1 MRASR
6 GMGAVR
12 EEKRPIG
19 FASGGAGNWIK
30 GAVRKGRTMPAT
42 PKKPKSVPFNPFK

>member
-12 EEKRPIG
+12 EDKRPVG
-19 FASGGAGNWIK
+19 FASGGVGNWIK
-30 GAVRKGRTMPAT
+30 GAVRKKT
-42 PKKPKSVPFNPFK
+42 PGQPGKFGKPLPVKSFK

>member
-12 EEKRPIG
+12 EDKRPVG
-19 FASGGAGNWIK
+19 FASGGVGNWIK
-30 GAVRKGRTMPAT
+30 GAVRKPTSTNP
-42 PKKPKSVPFNPFK
+42 KPKPGKHPLSFR